1 MIDPQELAKAFAEIF
16 GAQLRIFRAP
26 GRVNLIGEHTD
37 YNEGLVMPAA
47 INYSTYVAIV
57 PREDRTITVRS
68 DHFPDTAELNLDRPT
83 KSRKHWSDYPLGV
96 AVKLEEAGHR
106 LKGANLLIRSDVPIG
121 SGLSSS
127 AAIEVSTALVLLDN
141 AGLSIDRLEL
151 AKICQKA
158 ENEYVGI
165 RSGIMDQFIACFGK
179 KDTAVMLD
187 CRSLEST
194 PLPLPEEVKLVTCN
208 TMVKHQLAS
217 SEYNARREECEHGVR
232 ILSGH
237 LPNIKSLRDVS
248 VEELERCGSQLP
260 DVVYRRC
267 RHVITENDR
276 VLRAATALRA
286 GELSTFG
293 KLMAQSHQSLR
304 DDYEVSCKELDL
316 MVEFANEAP
325 ACIGARMTGGG
336 FGGAT
341 INLVNSSKVDE
352 FAAHVAK
359 RYADATKIQPE
370 IYVCSAADGAD
381 RVLVKDRLPFP
392 ACRIR
397 WRP

>member
-1 MIDPQELAKAFAEIF
+1 MIDPQELATAFSEMF
-16 GAQLRIFRAP
+16 GAELRIFRAP

-37 YNEGLVMPAA
+37 YNEGFVMPVA

-57 PREDRTITVRS
+57 PREDRTITLRS

-106 LKGANLLIRSDVPIG
+106 LKGANLLIRGDVPIG

-127 AAIEVSTALVLLDN
+127 AAIEVSTALALLDG

-158 ENEYVGI
+158 ENEFVGI

-194 PLPLPEEVKLVTCN
+194 PLPLPKEVKLVACN

-217 SEYNARREECEHGVR
+217 SEYNARREECEQGVR
-232 ILSGH
+232 ILSKH

-248 VEELERCGSQLP
+248 IAELERYGSELP

-276 VLRAATALRA
+276 VLRAATALRN
-286 GELSTFG
+286 GELLTFG

-316 MVEFANEAP
+316 MVEFANEVP
-325 ACIGARMTGGG
+325 DCIGARMTGGG

-359 RYADATKIQPE
+359 RYAEATKIQPE

-381 RVLVKDRLPFP
+381 RVLVEDRPPFP

>member
-16 GAQLRIFRAP
+16 GAELRIFRAP

-37 YNEGLVMPAA
+37 YNEGFVMPAA

-106 LKGANLLIRSDVPIG
+106 LKGANLLIRGDVPIG
-121 SGLSSS
+121 SGLGSS

-187 CRSLEST
+187 CRLLEST

-217 SEYNARREECEHGVR
+217 SEYNARREECEQGVR
-232 ILSGH
+232 ILSKH

-248 VEELERCGSQLP
+248 IADLERHGLELP
-260 DVVYRRC
+260 EVVYRRC

-304 DDYEVSCKELDL
+304 DDYEVSCNELDL

-325 ACIGARMTGGG
+325 DCIGARMTGGG

-381 RVLVKDRLPFP
+381 RVL
-392 ACRIR
+392 
-397 WRP
+397 

>member
-1 MIDPQELAKAFAEIF
+1 MTNQHELAVAFADMF
-16 GAQLRIFRAP
+16 GAQPRIFCAP

-37 YNEGLVMPAA
+37 YNEGFVMPAA
-47 INYSTYVAIV
+47 INYSTFVAIA
-57 PREDRTITVRS
+57 PRKDRTITARS
-68 DHFPDTAELNLDRPT
+68 DHFPDIAELNLDHPAQ
-83 KSRKHWSDYPLGV
+83 SRQHWSDYPLGV

-106 LKGANLLIRSDVPIG
+106 LQGANLLIRGDVPIG

-127 AAIEVSTALVLLDN
+127 AAIEVSTALALLDN
-141 AGLSIDRLEL
+141 AGLWIDRLEL

-158 ENEYVGI
+158 ENEFVGI
-165 RSGIMDQFIACFGK
+165 RSGLMDQFIACFGK

-194 PLPLPEEVKLVTCN
+194 PLPLPDEVKLVACN

-217 SEYNARREECEHGVR
+217 SEYNARREECEQGVR
-232 ILSGH
+232 MLSKH

-248 VEELERCGSQLP
+248 IEDLERYGSELP
-260 DVVYRRC
+260 GVVYRRC

-276 VLRAATALRA
+276 VVRGAAALRT

-293 KLMAQSHQSLR
+293 QLMSQSHQSLR

-325 ACIGARMTGGG
+325 GCIGARMTGGG

-341 INLVNSSKVDE
+341 INLVTSEAVEEFTAKVSQ
-352 FAAHVAK
+352 
-359 RYADATKIQPE
+359 RYAGATDIQPE
-370 IYVCSAADGAD
+370 IYVCSAADGAG
-381 RVLVKDRLPFP
+381 RAL
-392 ACRIR
+392 
-397 WRP
+397 